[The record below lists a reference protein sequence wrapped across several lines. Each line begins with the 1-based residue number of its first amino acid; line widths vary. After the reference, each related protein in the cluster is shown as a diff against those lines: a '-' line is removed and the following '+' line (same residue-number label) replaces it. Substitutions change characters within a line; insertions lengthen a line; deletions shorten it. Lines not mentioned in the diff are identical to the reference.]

1 MASAAQNSKS
11 FGPSDRLYMAIGDFL
26 SDHRLS
32 VDPVNYAFAHRVL
45 SNPKGPLAAN
55 VARITDGGVRL
66 TSRDIEE
73 MGHQAG
79 APAATAPNGPAEA
92 ESPPGESPNA
102 MMQALVART
111 QMQVE
116 DFADTVATMRA
127 ETQVFGRDLLAGA
140 NAIRAASGAA
150 VDDITQLA
158 NAMLDRVQ
166 AAEERLA
173 AATVEAEALRR
184 ELETARDDARRDP
197 LTGLANRRAFEDAF
211 SVAADSGAP
220 ICVGL
225 CDIDHFKSVNDRFG
239 HAVGDRVLKVIA
251 EALREACGQHLVA
264 RYGGEEFAILFTGVS
279 VEEAVA
285 TLDGARGTV
294 AAKKYRLRETDA
306 PLGSVT
312 FSGGVSEHEF
322 GEVMGSAM
330 GRADRLLYT
339 AKDAGRNV
347 IKGDSDGNISQLPAR
362 N

>member
-1 MASAAQNSKS
+1 MASAAQTSQS
-11 FGPSDRLYMAIGDFL
+11 FGPSDRLFSAIGSFL
-26 SDHRLS
+26 ADHRLS
-32 VDPVNYAFAHRVL
+32 VDPINYAFAHRVL
-45 SNPKGPLAAN
+45 SNPSGPLAAS

-66 TSRDIEE
+66 TSRDIED
-73 MGHQAG
+73 MGQQGGAGSGVAADNDFESAG
-79 APAATAPNGPAEA
+79 APT
-92 ESPPGESPNA
+92 ESPNT

-116 DFADTVATMRA
+116 DFADTVAAMRA

-150 VDDITQLA
+150 VEDITQLA
-158 NAMLDRVQ
+158 GAMLDRVQ

-184 ELETARDDARRDP
+184 ELEAARDDARRDP

-211 SVAADSGAP
+211 SIASETNKP
-220 ICVGL
+220 ICVAL

-251 EALREACGQHLVA
+251 EALREACGEHLVA
-264 RYGGEEFAILFTGVS
+264 RYGGEEFAILFTGVTTQ
-279 VEEAVA
+279 EAVE
-285 TLDGARGTV
+285 TLDAARGTV

-312 FSGGVSEHEF
+312 FSGGVSAHDF

-330 GRADRLLYT
+330 GRADRLLYA
-339 AKDAGRNV
+339 AKDAGRNI
-347 IKGDSDGNISQLPAR
+347 IKGDGEIS
-362 N
+362 